1 VIDVAAGSPARPS
14 DSPYEALSP
23 ATVGH
28 LRLLSASGVQLDID
42 GLRAWVDG
50 RLIHLALKEF
60 QVLQALMENAG
71 KVLTRRDLLDRVWGS
86 GYADNN
92 KTLEVHIRRLRRKL
106 EPRPDTTE
114 RIRTVRGVGYIF
126 DLTDR

>member
-1 VIDVAAGSPARPS
+1 MAAPPARSP

-28 LRLLSASGVQLDID
+28 LRLLRASGVELDID
-42 GLRAWVDG
+42 GLRAWVEG
-50 RLIHLALKEF
+50 QLVHLPLKEF
-60 QVLQALMENAG
+60 EVLRALMESAG
-71 KVLTRRDLLDRVWGS
+71 KVLSRRDLLDRAWGS

-92 KTLEVHIRRLRRKL
+92 KTLEVHIGRLRRKL
-106 EPRPDTTE
+106 EPCPESPE